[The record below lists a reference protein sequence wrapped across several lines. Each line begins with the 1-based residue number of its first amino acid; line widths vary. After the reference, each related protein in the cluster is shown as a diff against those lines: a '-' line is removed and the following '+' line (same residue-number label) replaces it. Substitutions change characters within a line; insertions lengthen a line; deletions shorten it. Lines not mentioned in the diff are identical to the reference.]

1 MRSARALPW
10 RAAGADGRRDP
21 YHALVAETML
31 QQTQVS
37 RVVERFAAFL
47 ARFPTAADL
56 ARADEHEV
64 LALWSGLG
72 YYRRARGLH
81 AAARCI
87 AEMGGAVPGD
97 APTLR
102 TLPGVGRYTAGAIA
116 SIVFGEPEPIVDGN
130 VTRVLMRL
138 EGRDEDPRS
147 AGAVRACWERA
158 GALARAAHRSR
169 ARGVSVGVFNEGLM
183 ELGALVCTPRAPAC
197 GQCPLAGECSA
208 RRAGRQSEIPAR
220 SAPAPRKDL
229 HAASLLAADA
239 RGRLLVER
247 RPARGL
253 WAGLWQAPT
262 VESDVPIPLER
273 AAVAF
278 GVARECLICH
288 DAFVWKTTHRA
299 VRFVVYRSGSA
310 PAALAGR
317 EWVSIRA
324 LRGRALGSA
333 QRRVLFGP
341 DAAG

>member
-1 MRSARALPW
+1 
-10 RAAGADGRRDP
+10 
-21 YHALVAETML
+21 ML

-37 RVVERFAAFL
+37 RVIERFAAFI
-47 ARFPTAADL
+47 ARFPAAADL

-81 AAARCI
+81 AAARRI
-87 AEMGGAVPGD
+87 ADMGGTVPAD
-97 APTLR
+97 ARTLR

-116 SIVFGEPEPIVDGN
+116 SIVFGQPEPIVDGN

-138 EGRDEDPRS
+138 EGRDENPRS
-147 AGAVRACWERA
+147 PGAIRACWQRA
-158 GALARAAHRSR
+158 ATLADTAHRSR
-169 ARGVSVGVFNEGLM
+169 ARGVSVGVFNEGMM

-197 GQCPLAGECSA
+197 ERCPLASDCAA
-208 RRAGRQSEIPAR
+208 RRTGRQGEIPAR
-220 SAPAPRKDL
+220 ASPAPRKDL
-229 HAASLLAADA
+229 HAVSLLAADA

-262 VESDVPIPLER
+262 IESDRPIPAER
-273 AAVAF
+273 AAEVF
-278 GVARECLICH
+278 GVARECLIGH
-288 DAFVWKTTHRA
+288 DAFVWMTTHRA

-317 EWVSIRA
+317 EWVSTRA
-324 LRGRALGSA
+324 LLSRALGSA

-341 DAAG
+341 DTAGEAGSRIGAGT